1 MFRTPS
7 QTFDLSDET
16 KEAVLEN
23 SPSPE
28 NLGKAVRFSDDGAKQ
43 GEQSPKSKLNNAE
56 VMKHVKECRRLID
69 QKWADFKPQEPMMV
83 TKRMYNV
90 FEDNWIDEQVMI
102 QLENDPFG
110 HGAIRQCFRMKEVRL
125 ETKENAGY
133 GENTPMS
140 RKSNGATTKSEASS
154 DCAADNFGGSE
165 TQGSESAVSHSEE
178 HKMPG
183 FVALASGL
191 IGLKHNERRVL
202 WVAKRAIEGH
212 KDIEA
217 HRKDC
222 ESDVMH
228 QMMAK
233 SYAEKFNNAVR
244 ERAKSTGMGRCGAHD
259 IDFLMTHIIQFQ
271 NESTYGV
278 EAFIFGDYTK
288 HNNNSGGTMGARK
301 TPQAFSYFSFIK
313 SGRRQMVVDIQ
324 GIGDIY
330 TDPVIHFLPSHATKE
345 NFRHSDSN
353 VNLGIRGF
361 ALFLWSHR
369 YNDIDRLLGLPMF
382 RLAPYEQENLPPINA
397 AATVRSL
404 AGGGVKEHLAPADHE
419 ELNEKTVQIALTSV
433 PNVDLVPASWEQL
446 TSTTPLSS
454 SSKSLALELV
464 EAACHMEIAAM
475 YNEGRLAKGSKL
487 SQAELESAV
496 FHVAQAAK
504 QGLPEASLAL
514 ARLASDMPHDD
525 FLAEVTPGDV
535 QQELCLALL
544 ARAAAQGCAHAHGAW
559 ARLVLARESELDTK
573 QLQEVTKH
581 LELFASQIGTGAGE
595 EGDEELAKHEVS
607 SCHGC
612 CFDWEN
618 HGWQPHS
625 ALAKAAELYET
636 VLKDSGV
643 PGARDKACELW
654 EAAAESALE
663 DPLLAKQAM
672 RYTQRAEQL
681 QCDEETVTEE
691 KEEEKEPAKAPA
703 TNSDDQQVPV
713 LLKAEVASKFLEFA
727 AGFPSTEAAMESLL
741 EAARCRSEPE
751 PQQPEAASSKPLK
764 EEPVDD
770 EVWAMLG

>member
-16 KEAVLEN
+16 KEAVHPPEH
-23 SPSPE
+23 SPGTSPPYAPKRASFDDI
-28 NLGKAVRFSDDGAKQ
+28 NLGDNST
-43 GEQSPKSKLNNAE
+43 KSKLNSAE
-56 VMKHVKECRRLID
+56 VMKHVRECRRLIG
-69 QKWADFKPQEPMMV
+69 QKWADFKPQPPMLV
-83 TKRMYNV
+83 SKRMYDV
-90 FEDNWIDEQVMI
+90 FEDIWIDEQVMI
-102 QLENDPFG
+102 QLESEPFG

-125 ETKENAGY
+125 ETRENCG
-133 GENTPMS
+133 NTES
-140 RKSNGATTKSEASS
+140 RNGHGATPKSEASS
-154 DCAADNFGGSE
+154 ACTTDACGGCE
-165 TQGSESAVSHSEE
+165 TQGGEGEATPQSETHR
-178 HKMPG
+178 MPG
-183 FVALASGL
+183 LVALASGL
-191 IGLKHNERRVL
+191 IGLKHDERRVL

-212 KDIEA
+212 KDLEA
-217 HRKDC
+217 HRRDC

-233 SYAEKFNNAVR
+233 KYAEKFNHAVR
-244 ERAKSTGMGRCGAHD
+244 ERANSTGMGRCGAHD
-259 IDFLMTHIIQFQ
+259 IDFLMTHIIQFEDGQ
-271 NESTYGV
+271 TYGV
-278 EAFIFGDYTK
+278 EAFIFGDYKK
-288 HNNNSGGTMGARK
+288 HNNNSGATIGARK

-313 SGRRQMVVDIQ
+313 SGRRHMVVDIQ

-345 NFRHSDSN
+345 HFRHSDSN

-382 RLAPYEQENLPPINA
+382 KLAPHEQENLPPITA
-397 AATVRSL
+397 AATVRAL
-404 AGGGVKEHLAPADHE
+404 GAGGVKQHLSPAGQE
-419 ELNEKTVQIALTSV
+419 ESNEKTVQISLTSV
-433 PNVDLVPASWEQL
+433 PNMDLVPASWEQL
-446 TSTTPLSS
+446 IITSPLSP
-454 SSKSLALELV
+454 SSKSLPLELV

-475 YNEGRLAKGSKL
+475 YNDGRLAKGSKL
-487 SQAELESAV
+487 SRAELESAV
-496 FHVAQAAK
+496 FHLAQAAR

-535 QQELCLALL
+535 KPELCLALL
-544 ARAAAQGCAHAHGAW
+544 TCAGAQGCPHAHGAW

-573 QLQEVTKH
+573 RLQEVAKR
-581 LELFASQIGTGAGE
+581 LELFASQTVTARGE
-595 EGDEELAKHEVS
+595 EGDEAFLKHEVS
-607 SCHGC
+607 SYHGC

-625 ALAKAAELYET
+625 ALAKAAELFET
-636 VLKDSGV
+636 VLKDNGV

-681 QCDEETVTEE
+681 QC
-691 KEEEKEPAKAPA
+691 EEEDVAEQEDEQKEQAKEPTA
-703 TNSDDQQVPV
+703 NNDSQQVPV
-713 LLKAEVASKFLEFA
+713 LLSADMASKFLEFA
-727 AGFPSTEAAMESLL
+727 AGFPSPETAMEALL

-751 PQQPEAASSKPLK
+751 PQQPEVASSKPLK
-764 EEPVDD
+764 DEPVDD
-770 EVWAMLG
+770 DVWAMLG